1 MTQANYEEREIWT
14 TGRRGCNTSVSA
26 TIYPRSIVATSD
38 GAHITESMMEKALD
52 REFPRHV
59 FYFNLHGRD
68 YIRCD
73 ADRFT
78 EDGV

>member
-1 MTQANYEEREIWT
+1 MTQPNYEEREIWT
-14 TGRRGCNTSVSA
+14 TGRRGCNACVNA

-38 GAHITESMMEKALD
+38 GEHITERQMEKALD

-59 FYFNLHGRD
+59 FYFNGFGGD
-68 YIRCD
+68 YIRAD

-78 EDGV
+78 DDGV